1 MNSPPKI
8 KRKSKGIKDFRGKKE
23 KKKSAFEGVRKEEE
37 DNTSYA
43 IPRAQ
48 TADKYPDTP
57 IGKRLA
63 RELRTN
69 EQLKVL
75 ENKIFDEIYKDLQE
89 FEVKV
94 MQILERQYNA
104 RKKLEEEINKRF
116 VKEATEQEGIN
127 QKLNNRI
134 NDAVNDMYKNA
145 KNIEK
150 VEDDI
155 EELKDKIERN
165 QDAIQLLLAKV
176 DTLTSTVSQ
185 YYRRQPESLIKP
197 LHL

>member
-8 KRKSKGIKDFRGKKE
+8 KRKKGIEDLRDKKKE
-23 KKKSAFEGVRKEEE
+23 EKKSAFEGVRKEEE

-69 EQLKVL
+69 EQLKVV
-75 ENKIFDEIYKDLQE
+75 ENKIFDKIYQDLE
-89 FEVKV
+89 EYDVKV
-94 MQILERQYNA
+94 MQILEGQYNA
-104 RKKLEEEINKRF
+104 RKKLEEEIKNRF
-116 VKEATEQEGIN
+116 VKEATEQEVIN
-127 QKLNNRI
+127 EEFDSRI
-134 NDAVNDMYKNA
+134 RDAVKDMYAN
-145 KNIEK
+145 EK
-150 VEDDI
+150 AIDTVE
-155 EELKDKIERN
+155 EEINDKIERN
-165 QDAIQLLLAKV
+165 QDAIQELLVKVESLA
-176 DTLTSTVSQ
+176 TTVSQ
-185 YYRRQPESLIKP
+185 YYRRQPEALIKP

>member
-8 KRKSKGIKDFRGKKE
+8 KRKKGIEDLRDKKKE
-23 KKKSAFEGVRKEEE
+23 EKKSAFEGVRKEEE

-69 EQLKVL
+69 EQLKVV
-75 ENKIFDEIYKDLQE
+75 ENKIFDKIYQDLE
-89 FEVKV
+89 EYDVKV
-94 MQILERQYNA
+94 MQILEGQYNA
-104 RKKLEEEINKRF
+104 RKKLEEEIKNRF
-116 VKEATEQEGIN
+116 VKEATEQEVIN
-127 QKLNNRI
+127 EEFDSRI
-134 NDAVNDMYKNA
+134 RDAVKDMYAN
-145 KNIEK
+145 EK
-150 VEDDI
+150 AIDTVE
-155 EELKDKIERN
+155 EEINDKIERN
-165 QDAIQLLLAKV
+165 QDAIQELLVKV
-176 DTLTSTVSQ
+176 ESLTTTVSQ
-185 YYRRQPESLIKP
+185 YYRRQPEALIKP

>member
-8 KRKSKGIKDFRGKKE
+8 KRKKGIEDLKGKKE
-23 KKKSAFEGVRKEEE
+23 NKKSAFEGVRKEEE

-69 EQLKVL
+69 EQLKVV
-75 ENKIFDEIYKDLQE
+75 ENKIFDKIYQDLE
-89 FEVKV
+89 DFDVKV
-94 MQILERQYNA
+94 MQILEGQYNA
-104 RKKLEEEINKRF
+104 RKKLEEEIKNRF
-116 VKEATEQEGIN
+116 VKEATEQEVIN
-127 QKLNNRI
+127 EEFDSRI
-134 NDAVNDMYKNA
+134 RDAVKDMYAN
-145 KNIEK
+145 EK
-150 VEDDI
+150 AIDTVE
-155 EELKDKIERN
+155 EEINDKIERN

-176 DTLTSTVSQ
+176 DNLTSTVSQ
-185 YYRRQPESLIKP
+185 YYRRRPESLIKP

>member
-1 MNSPPKI
+1 MNSPPVLE
-8 KRKSKGIKDFRGKKE
+8 RKSEGIKDFRKKKE
-23 KKKSAFEGVRKEEE
+23 KKKSAFEKVEQKKR
-37 DNTSYA
+37 DNTTYA
-43 IPRAQ
+43 IPQAQ
-48 TADKYPDTP
+48 SADKYPDTP
-57 IGKRLA
+57 PSKRLA
-63 RELRTN
+63 RELRVN
-69 EQLKVL
+69 GKLKDI
-75 ENKIFDEIYKDLQE
+75 ENNIFDKIYKDLQE
-89 FEVKV
+89 YDVKV

-104 RKKLEEEINKRF
+104 RKKLEEEMNNRF

-127 QKLNNRI
+127 QKLNNKI
-134 NDAVNDMYKNA
+134 NDAINDMYVNA

-150 VEDDI
+150 VE

-165 QDAIQLLLAKV
+165 QDAIQLLIAKV

>member
-1 MNSPPKI
+1 MNLPPKI
-8 KRKSKGIKDFRGKKE
+8 KRKKGIKDFRDKKKE

-69 EQLKVL
+69 EQLKVV
-75 ENKIFDEIYKDLQE
+75 ENNIFDKIYQDLE
-89 FEVKV
+89 EYDVKV
-94 MQILERQYNA
+94 MQILEGQYNA
-104 RKKLEEEINKRF
+104 RKKLEEEIKNRF
-116 VKEATEQEGIN
+116 VKEATEQDGIN
-127 QKLNNRI
+127 QQLNNRI
-134 NDAVNDMYKNA
+134 NVAINDMYVNA
-145 KNIEK
+145 KNIKK
-150 VEDDI
+150 VNV
-155 EELKDKIERN
+155 KIEQN
-165 QDAIQLLLAKV
+165 QEAIQLLLAKV

-185 YYRRQPESLIKP
+185 YYTRQPEALIKP

>member
-8 KRKSKGIKDFRGKKE
+8 KRKKGIKDLRKKE

-37 DNTSYA
+37 DKTSYA

-75 ENKIFDEIYKDLQE
+75 ENNIFDKIYQDLE
-89 FEVKV
+89 EYDVKV
-94 MQILERQYNA
+94 MQILEGQYNA
-104 RKKLEEEINKRF
+104 RKKLEEEIKNRF
-116 VKEATEQEGIN
+116 VKEATEQDGIN
-127 QKLNNRI
+127 QQLNNRI
-134 NDAVNDMYKNA
+134 NVAINDMYVNA
-145 KNIEK
+145 NDIEK
-150 VEDDI
+150 VN
-155 EELKDKIERN
+155 DKIEQN
-165 QDAIQLLLAKV
+165 QDAIQHLLAKV
-176 DTLTSTVSQ
+176 DNLTSTVSQ
-185 YYRRQPESLIKP
+185 YYRRRPESLIKP

>member
-1 MNSPPKI
+1 MNLPPKI
-8 KRKSKGIKDFRGKKE
+8 KRKKGIEDFKDKKKE

-43 IPRAQ
+43 KPRAQ

-69 EQLKVL
+69 EQLKVV
-75 ENKIFDEIYKDLQE
+75 ENNIFDKIYQDLE
-89 FEVKV
+89 EYDVKV
-94 MQILERQYNA
+94 MQILEGQYNA
-104 RKKLEEEINKRF
+104 RKKLEEEIKNRF
-116 VKEATEQEGIN
+116 VKEATEQDGIN
-127 QKLNNRI
+127 QQLNNRI
-134 NDAVNDMYKNA
+134 NVAINDMYVNA
-145 KNIEK
+145 KNIKK
-150 VEDDI
+150 VNV
-155 EELKDKIERN
+155 KIEQN
-165 QDAIQLLLAKV
+165 QEAIQLLLAKV

-185 YYRRQPESLIKP
+185 YYTRQPEALIKP